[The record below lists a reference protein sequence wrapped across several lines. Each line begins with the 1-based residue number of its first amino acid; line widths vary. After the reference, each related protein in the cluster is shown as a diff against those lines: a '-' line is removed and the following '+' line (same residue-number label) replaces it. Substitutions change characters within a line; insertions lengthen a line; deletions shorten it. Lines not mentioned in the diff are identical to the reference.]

1 MSASVQTTEVLNI
14 ASKLK
19 DKAGKSDALI
29 ALCKVFAK
37 RERSRNTITVTAMY
51 VNLIKEGRSFSK
63 GKIKEAFKVLHEVGV
78 GKLEF
83 DSKDQ
88 IIALKDIHVSL
99 PEIGASLSQDRRM
112 PLIPTPPEVKK
123 YAKTPEFQ
131 ETFKTHIKKK
141 VKITLNLDVEGEKM
155 QFNTEQD
162 LGVSEVLTLI
172 SRVFPRK
179 A

>member
-1 MSASVQTTEVLNI
+1 MSASVQTEEVLNI
-14 ASKLK
+14 AAKLK
-19 DKAGKSDALI
+19 TKASDFPALI

-63 GKIKEAFKVLHEVGV
+63 SKIKEAFKVLHEIGV
-78 GKLEF
+78 GKLEL

-99 PEIGASLSQDRRM
+99 PEIGASFSQDRRM

-123 YAKTPEFQ
+123 YTKTPEFQ
-131 ETFKTHIKKK
+131 ETFKAQIKKK
-141 VKITLNLDVEGEKM
+141 VKIMLSLDVEGEKM

-172 SRVFPRK
+172 SRIFPGK
-179 A
+179 V